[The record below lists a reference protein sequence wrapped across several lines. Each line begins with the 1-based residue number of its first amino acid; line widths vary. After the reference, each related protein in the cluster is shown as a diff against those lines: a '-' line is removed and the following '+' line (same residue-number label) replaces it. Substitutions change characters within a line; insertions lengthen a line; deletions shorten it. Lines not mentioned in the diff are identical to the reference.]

1 MAKEVMNMRLKGLF
15 QKQQMMRTVLLSL
28 VPVTLMSVYLF
39 GWRVLTLMAVVIL
52 AACVSEYLVARTIQ
66 KEKTRITEA
75 ALVSA
80 VLFTLTLPPET
91 PYWIAAVGIVFGMVF
106 GKMVYGGFGR
116 NFFNPALVGRCFV
129 YIAFPTQMTLQWAQP
144 FTGLPGGFARFM
156 PQASADAISSVTP
169 LITFENTGEMMG
181 LDRLFLGS
189 IPGSLGETSALIIL
203 LCGLFLVLKKVAS
216 WQIMVSTIASAGI
229 LSAALYFTGAS
240 TLPPLFALLSGGLL
254 FGAVFMATDPVSAPK
269 IKGVQWVF
277 GVLVGAISII
287 IRVFGLFTEGMMFAI
302 LIANALTPLMEL
314 KARDWKAK
322 RKTAVKEAAA

>member
-1 MAKEVMNMRLKGLF
+1 MRLKGLF